1 LRDEE
6 IKNLTLGFIIKLS
19 LIYDK
24 SVIET
29 LEKLNISDGFLQNVL
44 KIDLQD
50 FSKEIKLFS
59 KENLKNQIT
68 EKHKEIKQLKIFDL
82 YKKITAYLYI
92 KKFTR
97 YKLLSYLQKD
107 TQSDEL
113 KNNQTYNLMNAFRF
127 YLNDFFENFD
137 MNRVLRNKKEVT

>member
-1 LRDEE
+1 M
-6 IKNLTLGFIIKLS
+6 
-19 LIYDK
+19 
-24 SVIET
+24 
-29 LEKLNISDGFLQNVL
+29 
-44 KIDLQD
+44 
-50 FSKEIKLFS
+50 
-59 KENLKNQIT
+59 
-68 EKHKEIKQLKIFDL
+68 IFT
-82 YKKITAYLYI
+82 KKITAYLYI